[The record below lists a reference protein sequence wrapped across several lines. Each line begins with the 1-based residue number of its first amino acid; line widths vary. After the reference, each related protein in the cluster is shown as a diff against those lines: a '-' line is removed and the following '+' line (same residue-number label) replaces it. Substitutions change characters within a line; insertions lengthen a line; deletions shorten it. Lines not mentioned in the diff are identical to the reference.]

1 MLLTRT
7 SGMAAA
13 FVFAMAGLACET
25 SMQGTLPSGGTA
37 NFPAP
42 DGIDPRNPSTERSTM
57 RIDFTG
63 VKTIRIELPTGR
75 VNVTQSDSGADAVL
89 KVTELVLLKGLSN
102 EVLGN
107 LLTGSGV
114 TAERS
119 FVDDSRLDVEATIAE
134 GLADADIVF
143 DVGLVVPSGV
153 NIEIFL
159 GNGPVEVA
167 DLTGNIQI
175 RTANG
180 PVTIERVNGNV
191 IAETSQRPIDAV
203 DVTGNMMARTAG
215 ADITLRLSPPVN
227 GRVSAETS
235 EANIRLSIAQTTAAT
250 LSLNATDG
258 IISTNLAGFSVTNI
272 TTGSGFLSG
281 VLNGGGGQIDATA
294 PNGEITFVGM

>member
-13 FVFAMAGLACET
+13 FVFAMAGLACDT
-25 SMQGTLPSGGTA
+25 SMQWTLPNGGTA

-119 FVDDSRLDVEATIAE
+119 FVDDSRLDVEATLAE

-167 DLTGNIQI
+167 DLTGNIEI

-191 IAETSQRPIDAV
+191 IAETSQRPIDVV

-258 IISTNLAGFSVTNI
+258 IISTSLTGFSVTNI